1 MTGMKRNCAVF
12 AFATL
17 LFAALAGCVV
27 ESPPPPRPAPPPVPS
42 PAAID
47 ARQRDLEFRIEQG
60 FKSGLITRDEH
71 QLLRGIADDVRRE
84 ERRYMNDGQLS
95 VDERRALNAQL
106 DRLARELDRQLR
118 DKDRR

>member
-1 MTGMKRNCAVF
+1 VKPDYAVI
-12 AFATL
+12 A
-17 LFAALAGCVV
+17 FAALFFGAVAGCVV
-27 ESPPPPRPAPPPVPS
+27 ESPPPRPAPPPIPS

-60 FKSGLITRDEH
+60 AKSGLITRDEH
-71 QLLRGIADDVRRE
+71 QILRGMADDIRRQ
-84 ERRYMNDGQLS
+84 ERQYMNDGQLS
-95 VDERRALNAQL
+95 VDERRALSAQL